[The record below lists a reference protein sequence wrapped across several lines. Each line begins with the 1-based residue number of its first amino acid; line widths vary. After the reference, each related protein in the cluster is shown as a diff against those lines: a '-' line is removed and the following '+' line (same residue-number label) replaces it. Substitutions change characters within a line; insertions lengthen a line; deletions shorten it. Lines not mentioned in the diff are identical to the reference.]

1 MMKKLVALVLACL
14 VLVSATACL
23 AVDTTTADGG
33 WTASN
38 WAKEE
43 VSQADAA
50 GLLPDVLA
58 KADLTQP
65 ITRLEY
71 AHAIIAL
78 YTARTGE
85 DPTLQDSRNIAFP
98 DCNDP
103 AVRAAD
109 RLGLIAGFPDGTFRP
124 DDPLTREQAAVLLD
138 RVLDATKGAL
148 LIDGLYS
155 WSDSDKIGSW
165 AAESVETLAKGGV
178 LQGRADGTFGPKDS
192 LTRQEAVILDLRL
205 VNSCLKPV
213 ATGDFTTDLFGQVK
227 GQNVVLSPASAAMAL
242 GLVQAGAQGETKAE
256 LDRVLTGTDPAKL
269 YAALTKATKDGPT
282 VEVANSLWF
291 DTSVSPKQSYL
302 SSVKATYGAESQTLD
317 LPTKDAM
324 DRINAWVK
332 AKTHDLIPTLLNELL
347 ADDQVAV
354 LLNALYFKGDWVV
367 PFDKESTRDLSFTTA
382 GGKTVTVPFLRD
394 TRTMSY
400 LDTDACTGVILPYR
414 GEGDW
419 SLIALLPKDGHTAAE
434 LASSDFAAL
443 AKAAQD
449 ERVAL
454 ALPKFTLEGTYDLTD
469 ALKGLGLTTAF
480 SGAADLSGIGT
491 CAKGDL
497 YLSQVLQKT
506 YLRVDEKGTEAAAV
520 TSAAAGA
527 TSAPIDPPVELI
539 FDRPFLACLWNGEAA
554 QALFLAQVDDPS

>member
-1 MMKKLVALVLACL
+1 MMKKLISLVLACL
-14 VLVSATACL
+14 VLASATSCL
-23 AVDTTTADGG
+23 AVDTADGG
-33 WTASN
+33 WTASS

-43 VSQADAA
+43 VAQADAA
-50 GLLPDVLA
+50 GLLPDLLA
-58 KADLTQP
+58 QADLTQP

-85 DPTLQDSRNIAFP
+85 DPTLQDSRNVAFP

-103 AVRAAD
+103 MVRAAD

-124 DDPLTREQAAVLLD
+124 DELLTREQAAVLLD

-148 LIDGLYS
+148 LIDGLWS
-155 WSDSDKIGSW
+155 WSDSDRIGSW
-165 AAESVETLAKGGV
+165 AAASVETLAKGGV

-192 LTRQEAVILDLRL
+192 LTRQEALLLDLRL
-205 VNSCLKPV
+205 ANSCLEPV
-213 ATGDFTTDLFGQVK
+213 ATGDFAADLFARVR

-291 DTSVSPKQSYL
+291 DTSVSPSQSYL
-302 SSVKATYGAESQTLD
+302 SRVKGAYGAESQTLD
-317 LPTKDAM
+317 LPTRDAM

-332 AKTHDLIPTLLNELL
+332 AKTHDLIPALLSEPL

-354 LLNALYFKGDWVV
+354 LLNALYFKGDWAV
-367 PFDKESTRDLSFTTA
+367 PFDKASTRDLDFTTA
-382 GGKTVTVPFLRD
+382 GGKTVSVPFLRD

-400 LDTDACTGVILPYR
+400 LDTDACTGVVLPYR

-434 LASSDFAAL
+434 LAGSDFAAL
-443 AKAAQD
+443 TKAAQD

-454 ALPKFTLEGTYDLTD
+454 ALPKLTLEGTYDLTD
-469 ALKGLGLTTAF
+469 AFKGLGLTTAF

-491 CAKGDL
+491 CTKGDL

-520 TSAAAGA
+520 TAAMAGA
-527 TSAPIDPPVELI
+527 TSSPVEPPVELI
-539 FDRPFLACLWNGEAA
+539 FDRPFLVCLWHSEAA